1 MTSARQGSD
10 GSIRPWPWPWTRRL
24 RLRHVLAAWSIAVAL
39 VLLWQLLAYRGLMAL
54 AAEWE
59 FDAFG
64 RYYPALTYLLLV
76 ILLGS
81 PILWLL
87 RGRADEDLPGRTFI
101 RALLGIAIGCAVGSA
116 IAVAT
121 VIAQPADSGN
131 PSRIVIGTPSA
142 DGKVTGAATLVGDVI
157 EQRVAGLSENLFV
170 ARRSFRFA
178 PIVSPGNRGGG
189 ETVRYFVEIDGR
201 NTLARA
207 RTDGALRGILK
218 PKALPGELVRLFR
231 YAGTDVARDYQ
242 VLFATRD
249 SLTWPYRVIA
259 VELLLVALLCAI
271 AAFGLHLHRER
282 RRQAGGKI
290 LPD

>member
-10 GSIRPWPWPWTRRL
+10 GSTRPASIVRRL
-24 RLRHVLAAWSIAVAL
+24 RLRHLLAAWAIAVVL
-39 VLLWQLLAYRGLMAL
+39 VLLWQLVAYRGLIAL

-76 ILLGS
+76 VLLGS
-81 PILWLL
+81 PVLWLI
-87 RGRADEDLPGRTFI
+87 RGRADDHLPGRTFI
-101 RALLGIAIGCAVGSA
+101 RALLGVAIGCAVGGG

-121 VIAQPADSGN
+121 MIAQPDGDGAAA
-131 PSRIVIGTPSA
+131 RIVIGSP
-142 DGKVTGAATLVGDVI
+142 GAEGARATTAVLVGDVI
-157 EQRVAGLSENLFV
+157 EDRVAGLSENLFV

-178 PIVSPGNRGGG
+178 PIVSPGSRSSG
-189 ETVRYFVEIDGR
+189 EPARYFVEIGGG
-201 NTLARA
+201 NTLALARA
-207 RTDGALRGILK
+207 DGALRGILK
-218 PKALPGELVRLFR
+218 PQALPGELVRLFR
-231 YAGTDVARDYQ
+231 YAGIDVARDYQ

-249 SLTWPYRVIA
+249 SLVWPYRVIA
-259 VELLLVALLCAI
+259 VELLLAGLLCAV
-271 AAFGLHLHRER
+271 AALGLHLHRER